1 MSSFLADITN
11 RDVIAAA
18 SHTARFAEAR
28 ARMVAENVA
37 NLHTPGYRTKTLDV
51 RGFQRALR
59 EALTERGGD
68 SGKRLAVRSGGEVAT
83 DASGR
88 LAVTPGELPVH
99 NLLMHDGTNQSIE
112 RQMADLAETGAAH
125 ELATLVLRD
134 KFDGLRKA
142 IRGTVA

>member
-28 ARMVAENVA
+28 ARMIAENVA
-37 NLHTPGYRTKTLDV
+37 NLHTPDYRTRTLDV

-68 SGKRLAVRSGGEVAT
+68 SGRRLVVRSGGEVTT
-83 DASGR
+83 DTSGR
-88 LAVTPGELPVH
+88 LAVTPAELPVH
-99 NLLMHDGTNQSIE
+99 NLLMHDGLE
-112 RQMADLAETGAAH
+112 RYYYAMPYGPYYIWGATAGMLMNLYAH
-125 ELATLVLRD
+125 LMRTA
-134 KFDGLRKA
+134 
-142 IRGTVA
+142 